1 MKVVLNSLTVIKWV
15 QTVWCLPYVWFE
27 VTKKERS
34 HFCTSHNSEAQNH
47 FNLGLGPK
55 ISNNSN
61 LAGQKNLHT
70 IPYKVSSF
78 NNVITVDKTNF
89 IFWIQIVNFSPSRIT
104 DMYCL

>member
-1 MKVVLNSLTVIKWV
+1 M
-15 QTVWCLPYVWFE
+15 
-27 VTKKERS
+27 TKKERS
-34 HFCTSHNSEAQNH
+34 NFCTIHNSQAQNH

-89 IFWIQIVNFSPSRIT
+89 VLWIQIVNFSPCELQRLPVVYQHRGKKIWDLQIRYLSI
-104 DMYCL
+104 DYPH